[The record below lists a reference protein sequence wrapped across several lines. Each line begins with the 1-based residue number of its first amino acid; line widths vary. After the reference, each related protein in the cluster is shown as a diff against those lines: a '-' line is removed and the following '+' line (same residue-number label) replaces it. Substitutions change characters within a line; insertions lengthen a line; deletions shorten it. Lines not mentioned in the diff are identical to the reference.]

1 MNTTSGDMRQ
11 NQSLCEN
18 IMDSKFHKQTDNK
31 TEIIFKDESFAI
43 NGAIFEVYREMGCGF
58 LEAVYQECLEKE
70 FVRQGIPFQAQAPII
85 LVYKGESLSQTY
97 KPDFLCYGKII
108 VEIKAMK
115 ETGDEHKAQLIN
127 YLKATGI
134 KLGLLVNFGHHPR
147 ATIERVVL

>member
-1 MNTTSGDMRQ
+1 
-11 NQSLCEN
+11 
-18 IMDSKFHKQTDNK
+18 MDHILLKQTKNETD
-31 TEIIFKDESFAI
+31 IIFKDESFAI

-70 FVRQGIPFQAQAPII
+70 FARQGVPFQAQVPII